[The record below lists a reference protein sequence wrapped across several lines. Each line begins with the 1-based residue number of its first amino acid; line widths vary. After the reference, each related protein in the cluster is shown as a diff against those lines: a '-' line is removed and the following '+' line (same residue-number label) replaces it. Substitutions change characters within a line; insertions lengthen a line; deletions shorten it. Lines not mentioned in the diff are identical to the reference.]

1 DAYVSGLGRIPRR
14 LKRGDNIRALRNLVE
29 TVERLLNER
38 KKEIAQDPPI
48 EPAILVKD
56 EIEKQVPAIKDI
68 LSPTPVTSQLSGL
81 RVKLDYD
88 KYHEEIENVVIDGH
102 KLKEIADVRK
112 SHMYDYIL
120 IELATESSLV
130 E

>member
-1 DAYVSGLGRIPRR
+1 M
-14 LKRGDNIRALRNLVE
+14 VE

-102 KLKEIADVRK
+102 KLK
-112 SHMYDYIL
+112 SGSL
-120 IELATESSLV
+120 ICMTTYLLSLLLKAHL
-130 E
+130 